1 MSAVMITGIS
11 GAGKSTVAGALAHRG
26 LASIDADN
34 DPSLARFMDRTGAVV
49 AFPAAPD
56 FAWLSRHSW
65 EWKPGS
71 TGRPPGSRQVMWPG
85 WSWVRCQSGACFAR

>member
-1 MSAVMITGIS
+1 MSAVMVTGIS
-11 GAGKSTVAGALAHRG
+11 GAGKSSRRRARG

-71 TGRPPGSRQVMWPG
+71 TGRTNPGRSASDRFTRSDPRQCRHG
-85 WSWVRCQSGACFAR
+85 SSQ